1 MQSTHQQSIDSRE
14 PGQMSAVIHPETRL
28 GVVTLRVADLD
39 RSIRFY
45 GDVIGL
51 RLTGRDAGGATLGV
65 DGSTLLALHAL
76 PGARPVPQR
85 ATGLFHVAIL
95 LPTQADLGRAL
106 QRMIAAGVPVGQGD
120 HLVSEALYLSD
131 PDGNGLEVYRDRP
144 RDTWQWQNRQIRMAT
159 DPVDLAGLLA
169 AAEREPAP
177 VAQAPA
183 GTTIGHVHLKVAD
196 IGEAKAFFVDVLG
209 FSVTAEWN
217 SALFISA
224 GGYHHHFGLNIWQS
238 RGAAPAPASAAGLVS
253 YTIVLPDAGALAQV
267 VGRLDAAGIT
277 YTRDG
282 EHVLLRDP
290 WNNEVVIATEAALGD
305 GPNNTGFQTAGQ
317 LLTP

>member
-1 MQSTHQQSIDSRE
+1 MKSTSKQPTGSRPHE
-14 PGQMSAVIHPETRL
+14 QTRESIHPDTRL
-28 GVVTLRVADLD
+28 GVVNLRVADLD

-45 GDVIGL
+45 QDVIGL
-51 RLTGRDAGGATLGV
+51 QLKGRHGGSAALGV
-65 DGSTLLALHAL
+65 DGSTLVALREV
-76 PGARPVPQR
+76 PGAQPVPRR

-106 QRMIAAGVPVGQGD
+106 QRMMAAGIPVGQGD

-131 PDGNGLEVYRDRP
+131 PDGNGLEMYRDRP
-144 RDTWQWQNRQIRMAT
+144 RSTWRWQNGRVAMAT
-159 DPVDLAGLLA
+159 DPVDLAGLIA

-177 VAQAPA
+177 VAQVPA

-224 GGYHHHFGLNIWQS
+224 GGYHHHFGLNTWQS
-238 RGAAPAPASAAGLVS
+238 RGAAPAPAGTAGLVS

-267 VGRLDAAGIT
+267 VGRLDAAGIA
-277 YTRDG
+277 YARDG

-290 WNNEVVIATEAALGD
+290 WNNEVVLATEAAGGS
-305 GPNNTGFQTAGQ
+305 GPNSPGFQSAS
-317 LLTP
+317 